1 MKLLLFAG
9 SLRNDSL
16 NKKLVVAVQKLLPAS
31 VEATVLDIQTLNI
44 PLYNGD
50 IEQQGI
56 PPGVQLLAT
65 LVQGVQGVII
75 SSPEYNGSISSPLK
89 NTIDWLSRLKPVP
102 LEQKPVLLLA
112 ASPGTLGGVRGLLHG
127 KVPLEVVGSYV
138 YPQTFGLAKA
148 HEAFTPD
155 GTLEDPKNTQKIKDL
170 TAAFVQ
176 YCQKLN

>member
-1 MKLLLFAG
+1 MKLVLFAG
-9 SLRNDSL
+9 SLRKDSL
-16 NKKLVVAVQKLLPAS
+16 NKKLVAATQKLLPTS
-31 VEATVLDIQTLNI
+31 VEATVVDIKTLNI
-44 PLYNGD
+44 PLYDGD
-50 IEQQGI
+50 VEVEGI
-56 PPGVQLLAT
+56 PEGVQLLAT
-65 LVQGVQGVII
+65 LIQGAQGVVI

-112 ASPGTLGGVRGLLHG
+112 ASPGGLGGVRGLLHG

-148 HEAFTPD
+148 HEAFTAE
-155 GTLEDPKNTQKIKDL
+155 GTFVDSKNAERIKAL

-176 YCQKLN
+176 YCQKLS